1 MRTVPELSYEL
12 KVALVTFVCL
22 CTASLATL
30 FSYHRL
36 PEHHRDD
43 ATLDI
48 VRIVAN
54 IFGLLSSLVL
64 GLLVSSASSNF
75 SDVDKAIHAYA
86 TEIILLD
93 RELRDLGPAGE
104 PARAQLIAYVANVV
118 AMRDVERPALP
129 AENVSAE
136 ATLHAIGA
144 ELSAL
149 SPSDPQML
157 SQRDLAKAEVNT
169 LLRSRWT
176 IIDRTEGSVPF
187 PLMVALIVWLTMT
200 MACYGYRA
208 PRNPIVVIGFVVSS
222 ALLSGAIFMILDM
235 GRPFD
240 GPIQVSSEPFVHAL
254 AEIRS

>member
-1 MRTVPELSYEL
+1 MPELSYEL
-12 KVALVTFVCL
+12 KVALVTFICL
-22 CTASLATL
+22 CAASLGAL

-93 RELRDLGPAGE
+93 RALRDLGPAGE
-104 PARAQLIAYVANVV
+104 PARAQLLGYVENVV
-118 AMRDVERPALP
+118 ALRDVERPSLP

-136 ATLHAIGA
+136 ATLHGIAA
-144 ELSAL
+144 KLSAL
-149 SPSDPQML
+149 SPTDPQMMA
-157 SQRDLAKAEVNT
+157 QRDAAKAEVNT
-169 LLRSRWT
+169 LLRARWA

-187 PLMVALIVWLTMT
+187 PLMVALVVWLTMT

-208 PRNPIVVIGFVVSS
+208 PRNPIVVIGLVVSS
-222 ALLSGAIFMILDM
+222 ALLSAAIFMILDM

-240 GPIQVSSEPFVHAL
+240 GPIQVSSDPFVHAL